1 MRRSLL
7 RRQQQLHIRLN
18 VQIRREQVVILEILR
33 RKLHQFDVI
42 RRQRGMRCEEPQLVE
57 QHIETSNLQRIGDG
71 RNRDVLDA
79 FEAKRQVHGLIRV
92 QPAEVRRGNQTHRAG
107 LQLRPSHR
115 FERIGLIRLGINNP
129 QRRKTLAQPGID
141 RRRQVGSKDI
151 GSIAGDEDERH
162 ARSLPYVA
170 ALVHWSPLRMP
181 SESTY
186 DCIIIGGGPAG
197 LTCAIFLARY
207 RRPVLVIDSGKPR
220 NYASRAI
227 HGFLGQHNIAPG
239 ELLARGRSEAEAAGA
254 EICHCTANRVE
265 RVGDIFEVTT
275 SSGVMRARR
284 VVLAYGVRDT
294 LPDIPDIESY
304 YGGSVFHCAD
314 CDGYEV
320 REKRVGVIGWGKKA
334 VGLALKLL
342 QWTDQLTIFTDGHP
356 REWTDEHFSKL
367 LALGIG
373 VKDEK
378 VISLIGDNAMVRA
391 AVLSTGEQVSI
402 DALFFTIGVERSCVL
417 AEDLGCEVDDTRP
430 NIIVDDHKQT
440 SVEGIYA
447 VGDLVPGSQLA
458 ITSAAD
464 GAIAAIAINKS
475 LLPPSRLV

>member
-1 MRRSLL
+1 
-7 RRQQQLHIRLN
+7 
-18 VQIRREQVVILEILR
+18 
-33 RKLHQFDVI
+33 
-42 RRQRGMRCEEPQLVE
+42 
-57 QHIETSNLQRIGDG
+57 
-71 RNRDVLDA
+71 
-79 FEAKRQVHGLIRV
+79 
-92 QPAEVRRGNQTHRAG
+92 
-107 LQLRPSHR
+107 
-115 FERIGLIRLGINNP
+115 
-129 QRRKTLAQPGID
+129 
-141 RRRQVGSKDI
+141 
-151 GSIAGDEDERH
+151 
-162 ARSLPYVA
+162 
-170 ALVHWSPLRMP
+170 MP

-207 RRPVLVIDSGKPR
+207 RRPVLLIDSGKPR

-227 HGFLGQHNIAPG
+227 HGFLGQHNIPPG

-254 EICHCTANRVE
+254 EICHCEARRVE

-275 SSGVMRARR
+275 SAGVMRARR

-294 LPDIPDIESY
+294 LPDIPDVESY

-320 REKRVGVIGWGKKA
+320 REKRVGVIGCGKKA

-342 QWTDQLTIFTDGHP
+342 QWTDQLIIFTDGHR

-378 VISLIGDNAMVRA
+378 VISLLGDNAMVRA
-391 AVLSTGEQVSI
+391 AVLSTGEQVAV
-402 DALFFTIGVERSCVL
+402 DALFFTIGVERSCLL
-417 AEDLGCEVDDTRP
+417 AEDLGCEVDDHRP

-440 SVEGIYA
+440 TVEGIYA
-447 VGDLVPGSQLA
+447 IGDLVPGSQLA

>member
-1 MRRSLL
+1 
-7 RRQQQLHIRLN
+7 
-18 VQIRREQVVILEILR
+18 
-33 RKLHQFDVI
+33 
-42 RRQRGMRCEEPQLVE
+42 
-57 QHIETSNLQRIGDG
+57 
-71 RNRDVLDA
+71 
-79 FEAKRQVHGLIRV
+79 
-92 QPAEVRRGNQTHRAG
+92 
-107 LQLRPSHR
+107 
-115 FERIGLIRLGINNP
+115 
-129 QRRKTLAQPGID
+129 
-141 RRRQVGSKDI
+141 
-151 GSIAGDEDERH
+151 
-162 ARSLPYVA
+162 
-170 ALVHWSPLRMP
+170 MP

-207 RRPVLVIDSGKPR
+207 RRPVLLIDSGKPR

-227 HGFLGQHNIAPG
+227 HGFLGQHGIPPG

-265 RVGDIFEVTT
+265 RVGDIFEVT
-275 SSGVMRARR
+275 SSAGTMRARR
-284 VVLAYGVRDT
+284 VVLAYGVRDK

-320 REKRVGVIGWGKKA
+320 REKRVGVIGWGRKA
-334 VGLALKLL
+334 AGLALKLL
-342 QWTDQLTIFTDGHP
+342 QWTDQLTVFTDGHP
-356 REWTDEHFSKL
+356 REWNDEHHSKL

-378 VISLIGDNAMVRA
+378 VISLEGDDAMLRA
-391 AVLSTGEQVSI
+391 AILSTGERVVV

-417 AEDLGCEVDDTRP
+417 AEDLGCEVDDDRP

-447 VGDLVPGSQLA
+447 IGDLVPGSQLA